1 MNTLSKSGQLLL
13 RRNTS
18 QLISR
23 AYSSQLSVRPSSFL
37 RASPNMLSGGI
48 QRNFLRAHPLR
59 FYSSETIAKSASEKK
74 PSKLKEL
81 ITKYGKT
88 ATVAYLGIS
97 AIDLALTFWLVS
109 VGGEG
114 FVSSL
119 ENWLLENFGN
129 WKFVKKEV
137 EDEILSTEEKQ
148 SGAPS
153 LTSTFLVAYSI
164 HKLLMPIRVPITA
177 AVTPSLA
184 RKFQQLGW
192 TIFVKK
198 P

>member
-1 MNTLSKSGQLLL
+1 MNSLIKTSRTLIHRNPSFLSL
-13 RRNTS
+13 RTLRPGFPATRPSFCLNTS
-18 QLISR
+18 ANLFKSKNSFS
-23 AYSSQLSVRPSSFL
+23 ASS
-37 RASPNMLSGGI
+37 
-48 QRNFLRAHPLR
+48 LR
-59 FYSSETIAKSASEKK
+59 FYSSETVVKAANEKK
-74 PSKLKEL
+74 PSKMKEL

-97 AIDLALTFWLVS
+97 TIDLALTFWLVS
-109 VGGEG
+109 VGGES

-119 ENWLLENFGN
+119 EGWLLEYFGD

-137 EDEILSTEEKQ
+137 EEDILSVEEKQ

-164 HKLLMPIRVPITA
+164 HKLLLPIRVPITA
-177 AVTPSLA
+177 AVTPALA